1 MECLS
6 VDISL
11 SRAGFDLQMACDIPL
26 NGITALVGRSASGK
40 SSLLRAIA
48 GLDPCAGTIRFR
60 GHDWQQGRKQL
71 VAARKRRIGF
81 VFQDIRLFEHMSVQ
95 ENITYAQRW
104 GHGQAVTGQALDEIL
119 EILDLQPLLA
129 RPATVLSGG
138 ERQRVALAR
147 ALAAGPELLL
157 LDEPLTGL
165 DPQQKDRLIPR
176 MRKVLAQT
184 GCPALF
190 VSHDRG
196 EVARLADRSFH
207 VNAGRI
213 SGPVD
218 ALPRLTGFL
227 TDPTGKRRRILTGR
241 EGGNIDGSKQVSFRL
256 LPDQIL
262 LCASDPGEI
271 NAEFCSQV
279 RLVHSAEGQIRLHLP
294 DGQTFHLADHF
305 LPGLPDYP
313 RQDLWLIAGRIS
325 IE

>member
-1 MECLS
+1 MECLN

-26 NGITALVGRSASGK
+26 TGITALVGRSASGK

-48 GLDPCAGTIRFR
+48 GLDPCFGTIRFR
-60 GHDWQQGRKQL
+60 DQNWQQGRKQL

-95 ENITYAQRW
+95 ENTTYAQRW

-119 EILDLQPLLA
+119 EILDLHPLLS

-165 DPQQKDRLIPR
+165 DPQQKNRLIPR
-176 MRKVLAQT
+176 MRRVLAQT
-184 GCPALF
+184 GCPALL

-196 EVARLADRSFH
+196 EVARLADRIFH
-207 VNAGRI
+207 VSAGRI

-218 ALPRLTGFL
+218 ALPWLRGVRGQDGRIKIQTCTGD
-227 TDPTGKRRRILTGR
+227 DP
-241 EGGNIDGSKQVSFRL
+241 SAQVTFRL
-256 LPDQIL
+256 LPEHIL
-262 LCASDPGEI
+262 LSAQAPGHTT
-271 NAEFCSQV
+271 AEFAAQV
-279 RLVHSAEGQIRLHLP
+279 LVLHQNETGTGLRFE
-294 DGQTFHLADHF
+294 DGQDISLAAEYMNGF
-305 LPGLPDYP
+305 PAAVGESI
-313 RQDLWLIAGRIS
+313 WLTASRIALG
-325 IE
+325 

>member
-1 MECLS
+1 MDCLS

-26 NGITALVGRSASGK
+26 KGITALVGRSASGK

-60 GHDWQQGRKQL
+60 GQDWQAGRKQL
-71 VAARKRRIGF
+71 IAARRRRIGF
-81 VFQDIRLFEHMSVQ
+81 VFQDIRLFDHMSVQ
-95 ENITYAQRW
+95 ENVTYAQRW
-104 GHGQAVTGQALDEIL
+104 GHGQAVRGQALDEIL
-119 EILDLQPLLA
+119 EILDLHPLLA

-196 EVARLADRSFH
+196 EVARLADRIFH
-207 VNAGRI
+207 VSAGRI

-218 ALPRLTGFL
+218 ALPWLTGVRGQDGRIRIQ
-227 TDPTGKRRRILTGR
+227 TCAGDDPS
-241 EGGNIDGSKQVSFRL
+241 EQVTFRL
-256 LPDQIL
+256 LPEHIL
-262 LCASDPGEI
+262 LSMQAPGR
-271 NAEFCSQV
+271 NSAEFAAQV
-279 RLVHSAEGQIRLHLP
+279 LVLHHNEAGTGLRFE
-294 DGQTFHLADHF
+294 DGQDVSLAAEYMNGF
-305 LPGLPDYP
+305 TVTAGESI
-313 RQDLWLIAGRIS
+313 WLTSSRVATG
-325 IE
+325 